1 MYVWMH
7 VCQKMFGLYWTCV
20 LCVCVRVRVCECM
33 RVCVRVHAYVCL
45 QSVCVCACMFVWV
58 YVCVCAHV
66 CVFVRVCACVH
77 TRICL
82 CRNWPFQQLVEH
94 TAEWEPVSTW
104 VIGRALR
111 QHLRGH
117 VTMGASV
124 TQHLMLLLHPVTA
137 THVTTSGSGIMSNL
151 CTHSRRCIKTWPFP
165 TRTSS
170 TPVLT

>member
-1 MYVWMH
+1 M
-7 VCQKMFGLYWTCV
+7 CV
-20 LCVCVRVRVCECM
+20 KR
-33 RVCVRVHAYVCL
+33 CL
-45 QSVCVCACMFVWV
+45 DSTEPVFCVCVCACACASVWVHACMRACACVCVFAERVCVCARMFVWV

-104 VIGRALR
+104 VVGRALR